1 MKKQLGEN
9 IKQIREFRG
18 LTQAYVTKE
27 LGYKSSSMLSE
38 IESGKKGLDAE
49 KIPILAKVLNV
60 SLDQIF
66 FGLKVHKSRTD
77 RFRREV

>member
-1 MKKQLGEN
+1 MKKKLGEN

-60 SLDQIF
+60 SLEQIF
-66 FGLKVHKSRTD
+66 FGLKVHESRTVK
-77 RFRREV
+77 FRREV

>member
-60 SLDQIF
+60 SFEQIF
-66 FGLKVHKSRTD
+66 FGL
-77 RFRREV
+77 